1 LIENTAIEKCINAT
15 VLSEFTYYYLAI
27 EGSSSP
33 RTLKEKRF
41 IPRIIRQN
49 NPINLLKLFTYFPDN
64 QSVIDIYLDL
74 MEKYN
79 LLPNDALILA
89 TCKIHKISQLAS
101 FDKTDFEKACLSEQ
115 IKLVQKVEDLS

>member
-49 NPINLLKLFTYFPDN
+49 NPINLLKLFTYLPDN